1 MLGSSD
7 YKAIEGLNTRLTR
20 FRFIVRCSTNAN
32 SSTTRHVV
40 LALISWIS
48 IGHVKCLLT
57 FANMYLLFGWDAK
70 HRWTINRAAN
80 DYCTHLRIFRVISIF
95 QRKFAVYLY
104 LCVLG
109 GRYLIYYFMLA
120 NTYLCVKICLF
131 NYSCGKG
138 LQTFP
143 GVCECKFVSVE
154 IRSIHGRQITEN
166 DYERL

>member
-32 SSTTRHVV
+32 SSSTRHVV

-80 DYCTHLRIFRVISIF
+80 DYCAHLRIFRVISIF

-104 LCVLG
+104 LCVLA

-120 NTYLCVKICLF
+120 NTYLWGKYA
-131 NYSCGKG
+131 YSTIAVAK
-138 LQTFP
+138 
-143 GVCECKFVSVE
+143 VCKRFRVFVNVNLS
-154 IRSIHGRQITEN
+154 
-166 DYERL
+166 RLRHAAFMDDK